1 MRKAACL
8 TAISWILSP
17 AVATATVHSGTI
29 NADEAQAT
37 TCAVGSTTQAV
48 GTVTYDDGINL
59 FSWSYTYGDNAPN
72 FDNGALF
79 SGGTESASHFH
90 GPALPGVPA
99 GVQVGTGTGNPNS
112 GSATISVAQGTDL
125 LDELWY
131 LNIHSSTCG
140 GGEIRGQVLFPPPP
154 MGLPSISSA
163 GVAALVLCL
172 LGAAAL
178 AVHRS
183 RASTA

>member
-1 MRKAACL
+1 MNRR
-8 TAISWILSP
+8 LSTMLDLPHP
-17 AVATATVHSGTI
+17 AVSTATVHSGTI

-79 SGGTESASHFH
+79 SGGTESVSHFH

-99 GVQVGTGTGNPNS
+99 G
-112 GSATISVAQGTDL
+112 
-125 LDELWY
+125 
-131 LNIHSSTCG
+131 STCG